1 MHPTNTL
8 RQPSRSAGLAIFLIT
23 VGTLAAIWS
32 AVWYFFLKTRDNSPQ
47 DWAYFVCAGSFF
59 SGVALVIIGTLVGLI
74 GRQAR
79 QADNPV
85 AQVTPAAPVVP
96 SGSAVPVVPPQ
107 PGAVPVVT
115 ATGPAA
121 QASVPHV
128 VVPPKVQQ
136 F

>member
-1 MHPTNTL
+1 MQPSNTL

-23 VGTLAAIWS
+23 VGTLSAIWA
-32 AVWYFFLKTRDNSPQ
+32 AVWYFFLKSRDNPPH
-47 DWAYFVCAGSFF
+47 DWAYFVCAGTFF
-59 SGVALVIIGTLVGLI
+59 SGVALVVIGGLVGFI

-85 AQVTPAAPVVP
+85 GQVTAAAVTPNGAAAPAVVP
-96 SGSAVPVVPPQ
+96 QG
-107 PGAVPVVT
+107 GAPVVT

-128 VVPPKVQQ
+128 VVPQQ
-136 F
+136 VHQA